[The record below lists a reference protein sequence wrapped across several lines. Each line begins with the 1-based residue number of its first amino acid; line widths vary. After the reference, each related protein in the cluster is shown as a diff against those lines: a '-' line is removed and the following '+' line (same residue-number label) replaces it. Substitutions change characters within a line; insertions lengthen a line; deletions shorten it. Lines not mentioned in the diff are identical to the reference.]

1 MVERPHC
8 TEAPST
14 FCILHSKGNESLRA
28 GLAFSFVLGS
38 RLTIETKG
46 FTSGSEEL
54 PSRDRFSERVTV
66 IMPLCCEQEGK
77 CDDQATDGDRLCRG
91 NQHYQLQ
98 VTHEAAIEQS

>member
-14 FCILHSKGNESLRA
+14 PCILHSNGNESLRA
-28 GLAFSFVLGS
+28 RLAFSFVLGS

-46 FTSGSEEL
+46 FTSGSEEP

-66 IMPLCCEQEGK
+66 IMPLCSEEEGNCAEQ
-77 CDDQATDGDRLCRG
+77 AADGDRLWRV
-91 NQHYQLQ
+91 NQHYQP
-98 VTHEAAIEQS
+98 